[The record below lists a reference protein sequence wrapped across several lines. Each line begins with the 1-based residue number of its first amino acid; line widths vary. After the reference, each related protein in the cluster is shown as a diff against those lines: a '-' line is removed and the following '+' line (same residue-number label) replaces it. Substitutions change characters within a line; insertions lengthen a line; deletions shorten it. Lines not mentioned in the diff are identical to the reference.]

1 MELPGAWSCDHE
13 QSIAGVSLCAFDSPA
28 VARITSAAN
37 RQMEALRGTRMR
49 IRAPRE
55 INGVATVGF
64 SRSYCD
70 HTAIA
75 TTAREQLAY
84 HGIRWESLANW
95 KRVAEHLR
103 ISASF
108 RHKTLPTS
116 EEYTQ
121 ARSGRPAWLPHLK
134 PTRSDISTASTA

>member
-55 INGVATVGF
+55 INGVATGGF

-75 TTAREQLAY
+75 TKANEQDTY
-84 HGIRWESLANW
+84 HGHRSESLA
-95 KRVAEHLR
+95 KSKCALGDLR
-103 ISASF
+103 ISA
-108 RHKTLPTS
+108 
-116 EEYTQ
+116 
-121 ARSGRPAWLPHLK
+121 
-134 PTRSDISTASTA
+134 

>member
-28 VARITSAAN
+28 VARMTSAAN

-64 SRSYCD
+64 APSYCD
-70 HTAIA
+70 HTALA
-75 TTAREQLAY
+75 TRATEQLAP
-84 HGIRWESLANW
+84 HPLLWESLASSTQQAGDC
-95 KRVAEHLR
+95 RG
-103 ISASF
+103 SA
-108 RHKTLPTS
+108 RCGHNT
-116 EEYTQ
+116 
-121 ARSGRPAWLPHLK
+121 AR
-134 PTRSDISTASTA
+134 

>member
-13 QSIAGVSLCAFDSPA
+13 QSMAGVSLCAFDSPA
-28 VARITSAAN
+28 VARMTRAAN

-55 INGVATVGF
+55 INGMATGGF

-75 TTAREQLAY
+75 TNAGEQDTY
-84 HGIRWESLANW
+84 HGLQWKSLAKW
-95 KRVAEHLR
+95 KYVVDDLR
-103 ISASF
+103 FSAWF
-108 RHKTLPTS
+108 GHRMLTS
-116 EEYTQ
+116 AEEYTQ
-121 ARSGRPAWLPHLK
+121 LEVRFPPLLAN
-134 PTRSDISTASTA
+134 